1 MYFIGENFIYLWFF
15 WFCFNNKNFLRNM
28 IDEYSQC
35 IESSIHLPKLVWKI
49 FFKMS
54 LASKKAN
61 EENPKWLI
69 TI

>member
-1 MYFIGENFIYLWFF
+1 
-15 WFCFNNKNFLRNM
+15 M
-28 IDEYSQC
+28 IEEYIQC

-69 TI
+69 TIQLLFFIDLSSIYKN

>member
-1 MYFIGENFIYLWFF
+1 
-15 WFCFNNKNFLRNM
+15 M